1 MKKIKHVFTETGE
14 VRDPKPNEHF
24 LMDEYLPKSVIAS
37 WDGRGDIL
45 NSYPILTYERI
56 IEDWKPEEN
65 SLYFSIN
72 NFLKIYEY
80 AWKNSIVD
88 NDLYESGN
96 CFPTKELAEEK
107 LKQIKDILK
116 GVTQ

>member
-1 MKKIKHVFTETGE
+1 MKKIIHQFTETGE
-14 VRDPKPNEHF
+14 KWEEIYMP
-24 LMDEYLPKSVIAS
+24 
-37 WDGRGDIL
+37 L
-45 NSYPILTYERI
+45 NKWLAQVMGSNGAVGKLLTYERI
-56 IEDWKPEEN
+56 IEEWKPEEN

-107 LKQIKDILK
+107 LKQIKEVLK
-116 GVTQ
+116 